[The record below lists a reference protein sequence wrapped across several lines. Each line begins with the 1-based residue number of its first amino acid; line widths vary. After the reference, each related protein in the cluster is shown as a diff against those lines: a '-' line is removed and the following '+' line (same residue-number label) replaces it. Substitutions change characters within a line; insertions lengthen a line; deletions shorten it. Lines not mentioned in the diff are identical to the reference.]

1 MALYQYQGVP
11 NKAGPA
17 DACLG
22 DKGDYALA
30 HRVH

>member
-1 MALYQYQGVP
+1 MGLYQYQRFQ
-11 NKAGPA
+11 NKAAPRGRL
-17 DACLG
+17 LG